1 MPELPEKPAATPV
14 PVPTDAPADARQ
26 LDSLPTTKVAR
37 AARFAKTGLKV
48 GANYVKH
55 YARRSVGAESSTQDL
70 HEANAADLYGA
81 LSEMKGSV
89 LKVAQMLAME
99 KNMLPTAYADQ
110 FAQAQYQSPPLSGPL
125 VIKVFRDAFGRSPF
139 ELFDEFDV
147 NARQAA
153 SIGQVHFARLKGR
166 PLAVKVQ
173 YPGVADSIKS
183 DIRLVKPIALRVM
196 GLNEA
201 QVRPYLEEVETRLLE
216 ETNYALELR
225 RGTEIGA
232 KCAHLPHLEFASY
245 YPELSSSRILTM
257 DWLGG
262 QHLKEFLQT
271 APSQAVRDQ
280 LGQALW
286 DFYAFQMHTLRQVH
300 ADPHPGNFLLRAEHG
315 GTVGVLDFGCVK
327 EIPADVYELFTALL
341 TAETLADEARLAALL
356 TQAGI
361 LRPDDAPVRTAFYIS
376 TMQAS
381 LELVG
386 RPFRQPTFDFGDPAY
401 LAALYALGDDLIQ
414 QPELRQQREPRG
426 SEHFIYLNRT
436 YVGLYAL
443 LTELGA
449 VVQTGTLEQSDQ
461 RNHLARPEL

>member
-1 MPELPEKPAATPV
+1 MPEEPELPAPLPPSAAAG
-14 PVPTDAPADARQ
+14 APASS

-55 YARRSVGAESSTQDL
+55 YARRSVGADSSSADL
-70 HEANAADLYGA
+70 HQANAAELYGA

-99 KNMLPTAYADQ
+99 KNLLPTAYADQ
-110 FAQAQYQSPPLSGPL
+110 FAQAQYQTPPLSGPL
-125 VIKVFRDAFGRSPF
+125 VVKAFQTAFGKSPF
-139 ELFDEFDV
+139 ALFDEFDLQ
-147 NARQAA
+147 ARQAA
-153 SIGQVHFARLKGR
+153 SIGQVHQARKDGQL
-166 PLAVKVQ
+166 LAVKVQ
-173 YPGVADSIKS
+173 YPGVADSIRS

-196 GLNEA
+196 GLSEA

-216 ETNYALELR
+216 ETNYVLELQ
-225 RGTEIGA
+225 RGTDIGA
-232 KCAHLPHLEFASY
+232 RCAHLPHLEFARY
-245 YPELSSSRILTM
+245 YPELSAARILTM
-257 DWLGG
+257 DWLAG
-262 QHLKEFLQT
+262 QHLKEFLLT
-271 APSQAVRDQ
+271 EPSQAVRNQ

-300 ADPHPGNFLLRAEHG
+300 ADPHPGNFLLRSDAG

-327 EIPADVYELFTALL
+327 EIPADVYALFTALL
-341 TAETLADEARLAALL
+341 TTETLADETRLADLL
-356 TQAGI
+356 TQAGV
-361 LRPDDAPVRTAFYIS
+361 LRPDDSPARRAFYLR

-401 LAALYALGDDLIQ
+401 MQALYALGDDLLQ

-449 VVQTGTLEQSDQ
+449 VVQTG
-461 RNHLARPEL
+461 AR